1 MMRIMKRK
9 VKLKLLSKIIFNL
22 IRWNFD
28 TGDNDNE
35 ENLLE
40 KDSSENLDKK
50 YQKIKNIFGGE
61 DN

>member
-1 MMRIMKRK
+1 M
-9 VKLKLLSKIIFNL
+9 FY

-28 TGDNDNE
+28 TGNNE

-50 YQKIKNIFGGE
+50 NNVEEIKFTSNDKYQKIKNILGSE
-61 DN
+61 EN